1 MRLSRRADLR
11 HDTGD
16 FVTEDAWDGES
27 KAVLRQMQV
36 RAAQPGGLNVDHHL
50 SADQIRDTEIF
61 NIEHPVEPIEHCSL
75 HPGFPYG
82 RRFLGMCLSRDL
94 DRGRADVNAHRGPED

>member
-1 MRLSRRADLR
+1 MVAHRALGDIGADLR

-50 SADQIRDTEIF
+50 SADRIRDTEIF

-75 HPGFPYG
+75 HSGFLYG
-82 RRFLGMCLSRDL
+82 RRFHETLAIKPG
-94 DRGRADVNAHRGPED
+94 GE